1 MRIIANIGLIF
12 MAVFLAPALVLV
24 MACRGAKEGAKD
36 ARQMWRDIINH
47 CRGRGQDDA

>member
-12 MAVFLAPALVLV
+12 MAVFLVPALVIV
-24 MACRGAKEGAKD
+24 MACRGASAGARD

-47 CRGRGQDDA
+47 CRRRG